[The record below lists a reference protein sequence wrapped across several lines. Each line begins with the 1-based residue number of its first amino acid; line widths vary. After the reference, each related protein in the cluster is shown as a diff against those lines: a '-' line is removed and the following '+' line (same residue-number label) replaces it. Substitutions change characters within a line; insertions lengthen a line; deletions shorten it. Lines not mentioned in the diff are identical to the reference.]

1 MSANRNG
8 HNAQAS
14 TTPLKIEHTLSD
26 QERVAQYGLAQAAM
40 SQEWGS
46 NSRWKDVERPYTA
59 EDVLRLR
66 GSIHIEHTLARMGA
80 ERLWDLLHTDP
91 YINALGAMTGNQA
104 VQQVQ
109 AGLKAIYVSG
119 WQVAADANNAGTMY
133 PDQSLYPADSVPNL
147 CRRINNALHRA
158 DQLHHA
164 EGKVA
169 PGQTWFAP
177 LIADAEA
184 GFGGTLNAFELM
196 KGMIEAGAACVHF
209 EDQLSSAKKC
219 GHLGGKVLV
228 STTEAIQKLVAA
240 RLAADVMGVPTLI
253 MARTDADSA
262 HLLTSDID
270 ARDREF
276 STGERTSE
284 GFFRIRGGIESAVAR
299 GLAYAPYADLIWCET
314 SHPDLEEARRFA
326 EAIHE
331 QFPGKMLA
339 YNCSPSFNWRKNLDE
354 ATIARFQPEL
364 ARMGYK
370 FQFVTLAGFHALN
383 LSMFELARGYK
394 LTGMTAYSRL
404 QGKEFSRETQFGYEA
419 AKHQRFVGTGYF
431 DQVQQ
436 VISGGRASTTALAGS
451 TEAAQFADKKP
462 LLPPLGPPDAARQPI
477 LGDCPQAR
485 VSVDL
490 GSEEMLLPSGD

>member
-1 MSANRNG
+1 MSVNGNG
-8 HNAQAS
+8 HSAEPL
-14 TTPLKIEHTLSD
+14 TPNQIEHSLSD
-26 QERVAQYGLAQAAM
+26 QERVAQYALAQAAM
-40 SQEWGS
+40 KQDWVS
-46 NSRWKDVERPYTA
+46 NPRWKGVARPYTA

-80 ERLWDLLHTDP
+80 ERLWELLHTDP
-91 YINALGAMTGNQA
+91 YINALGAMSGNQA

-147 CRRINNALHRA
+147 CRRINNALQRA
-158 DQLHHA
+158 DQVHHA

-196 KGMIEAGAACVHF
+196 KGMVEAGAACVHF

-240 RLAADVMGVPTLI
+240 RLAADGMGVPTLI

-270 ARDREF
+270 PRDREF
-276 STGERTSE
+276 CTGERTSE
-284 GFFRIRGGIESAVAR
+284 GFFRIRGGIESAIAR
-299 GLAYAPYADLIWCET
+299 GLAYAPYADMIWCET
-314 SHPDLEEARRFA
+314 SHPDMQEAHRFA
-326 EAIHE
+326 AAIHAKY
-331 QFPGKMLA
+331 PGKLLA

-394 LTGMTAYSRL
+394 LAGMTAYWRL
-404 QGKEFSRETQFGYEA
+404 QEKEFSRETQYGYEA
-419 AKHQRFVGTGYF
+419 VKHQRFVGTGYF

-436 VISGGRASTTALAGS
+436 VISGGLASTTALAGS
-451 TEAAQFADKKP
+451 TETDQFMEKKP
-462 LLPPLGPPDAARQPI
+462 LLRPEHGPDAACQPI
-477 LGDCPQAR
+477 LGNYPQAP
-485 VSVDL
+485 VNIDM
-490 GSEEMLLPSGD
+490 GPDEMLLPSGD